1 MQHTKLVTAAAFF
14 GLIALT
20 LTGCGTTEDAAS
32 NEITIVTNSSWTLP
46 DDGTLNEY
54 REKTGVT
61 VNLVNGEESGTL
73 DSKLILT
80 KDNPVGDAVVGLTA
94 NNIVKVA
101 AAGVF
106 DTQVEIKAPA
116 GAEKYAVADAPGTV
130 ALDRSDACFN
140 YDIAYFQNSGLQPP
154 KNLDDLLKP
163 EYKGLSVI
171 EDPAKSDTGFAL
183 LTATIKE
190 YGEDGYLD
198 YWQKL
203 LANDTKVDSGWDDAY
218 NVDFT
223 LGESG
228 TGKYPIVMS
237 YASSPYWTM
246 NPEKTAST
254 TANVPGGCYPVV
266 DYGAVLKGAKNPQ
279 AAAEFLSW
287 LGEPE
292 TQTILANANVTY
304 PIDESA
310 ELPEGMAEFA
320 PRPDTGN
327 PLDPKLIANSREKWL
342 AAVAKLL

>member
-198 YWQKL
+198 RK
-203 LANDTKVDSGWDDAY
+203 S
-218 NVDFT
+218 
-223 LGESG
+223 
-228 TGKYPIVMS
+228 
-237 YASSPYWTM
+237 
-246 NPEKTAST
+246 
-254 TANVPGGCYPVV
+254 VV
-266 DYGAVLKGAKNPQ
+266 
-279 AAAEFLSW
+279 
-287 LGEPE
+287 
-292 TQTILANANVTY
+292 
-304 PIDESA
+304 
-310 ELPEGMAEFA
+310 
-320 PRPDTGN
+320 
-327 PLDPKLIANSREKWL
+327 
-342 AAVAKLL
+342 